1 MRTLVPLVGISL
13 GYFMVLL
20 DTTVVAVAEPDLAAS
35 LGTSVHGLQWVTT
48 AYTVAFAA
56 LLLSAGALADAVG
69 ARRTFR
75 IAVLAFGA
83 LSVLCAAAPAV
94 EVLIALRAL
103 LGAAAA
109 ACVPASLVLVA
120 RLHPEPAR
128 RAKAV
133 AMWATISGSAVALG
147 PVVGGALVELAGW
160 RAVFLVNVP
169 IAMVVLAATSAGGI
183 EPRSRRRIDLRSHAA
198 VVAGL
203 ALGTDALIAAG
214 SGSWGHAGGSAL
226 AAVLAGALLA
236 RHDRTSTT
244 PALDPA
250 VLGAPG
256 VPAGLVA
263 GAAVNLALAGTL
275 FVLPLVLA
283 ERFGPLGTGL
293 ALLPMTVPFVANP
306 PVTAR
311 LVARYGPRPAILLGL
326 GLLATG
332 SAGLA
337 VAVALDA
344 AYPALAAGLL
354 AVGFGVSFALPALA
368 GSIVTAVPAEV
379 AGVAGGML
387 NACRQSGATV
397 GVAVMGALAGG
408 TSFLPATAA
417 CLVAALVYSRARRTP
432 GAPVSGAG
440 DPGRGA
446 ARADRSPEGAAAART
461 GFRARA
467 ARRIM
472 LRVSGAGH

>member
-1 MRTLVPLVGISL
+1 MRTNVSLVGVSL

-35 LGTSVHGLQWVTT
+35 LAASVHGLQWVTT

-56 LLLSAGALADAVG
+56 LLLSAGAVADAVG

-75 IAVLAFGA
+75 TAVLAFGV
-83 LSVLCAAAPAV
+83 LSALCAAAPSV
-94 EVLIALRAL
+94 EVLIGLRAL

-128 RAKAV
+128 RARAV
-133 AMWATISGSAVALG
+133 ATWATISGSAVALG

-169 IAMVVLAATSAGGI
+169 VAVLVLAATTGAGS
-183 EPRSRRRIDLRSHAA
+183 EPRSRRRIDLIGHAT
-198 VVAGL
+198 VIAGL
-203 ALGTDALIAAG
+203 AFGTDALIAAG
-214 SGSWGHAGGSAL
+214 AGAWPHAGISGL
-226 AAVLAGALLA
+226 AAVSAVALLA
-236 RHDRTSTT
+236 RHERRSTA

-250 VLGAPG
+250 VLGVPG
-256 VPAGLVA
+256 VPAGLLA
-263 GAAVNLALAGTL
+263 GAAVNLTLAGSL

-283 ERFGPLGTGL
+283 TRFGPLGTGL

-311 LVARYGPRPAILLGL
+311 LVARRGPGAAILLGL
-326 GLLATG
+326 GLLAAGT
-332 SAGLA
+332 AGLA
-337 VAVALDA
+337 VAVATDGP
-344 AYPALAAGLL
+344 YPAIAAGLL

-368 GSIVTAVPAEV
+368 GSVVTAVPADV
-379 AGVAGGML
+379 AGAAGGML
-387 NACRQSGATV
+387 NAARQAGATV

-408 TSFLPATAA
+408 TSFLPATAI
-417 CLVAALVYSRARRTP
+417 CLVAALAYARARW
-432 GAPVSGAG
+432 AAG
-440 DPGRGA
+440 EPA
-446 ARADRSPEGAAAART
+446 AR
-461 GFRARA
+461 
-467 ARRIM
+467 
-472 LRVSGAGH
+472 

>member
-1 MRTLVPLVGISL
+1 MRTNVSLIGISL

-48 AYTVAFAA
+48 AYTVTFAA
-56 LLLSAGALADAVG
+56 LLLSAGAIADAVG

-75 IAVLAFGA
+75 TSVLAFGV
-83 LSVLCAAAPAV
+83 LSALCAAAPSV
-94 EVLIALRAL
+94 DVLVGLRAL

-133 AMWATISGSAVALG
+133 ALWATISGSAVALG

-169 IAMVVLAATSAGGI
+169 VTLVVLAAAAGGGG
-183 EPRSRRRIDLRSHAA
+183 EVRSRRRIDLRSHSAVIAA
-198 VVAGL
+198 L

-214 SGSWGHAGGSAL
+214 AGAWVHAGVGGL
-226 AAVLAGALLA
+226 AAAVVAGLLA
-236 RHDRTSTT
+236 RHERTSTA

-256 VPAGLVA
+256 VRAGLLA
-263 GAAVNLALAGTL
+263 GAAVNLTLAGTL

-283 ERFGPLGTGL
+283 ARFGPLGTGL

-326 GLLATG
+326 GLLAAGT
-332 SAGLA
+332 AGLA
-337 VAVALDA
+337 AAIALDA
-344 AYPALAAGLL
+344 AYPAIAAGLL
-354 AVGFGVSFALPALA
+354 AVGLGVSFALPALA
-368 GSIVTAVPAEV
+368 GSVVTAVPAEV
-379 AGVAGGML
+379 AGAAGGML
-387 NACRQSGATV
+387 NTARQAGATV

-408 TSFLPATAA
+408 ASFLPATAI
-417 CLVAALVYSRARRTP
+417 CLLAALTFSRARQ
-432 GAPVSGAG
+432 A
-440 DPGRGA
+440 RGTSVA
-446 ARADRSPEGAAAART
+446 S
-461 GFRARA
+461 
-467 ARRIM
+467 
-472 LRVSGAGH
+472 

>member
-1 MRTLVPLVGISL
+1 MRRNVSLVGISL

-48 AYTVAFAA
+48 AYTVTFAA
-56 LLLSAGALADAVG
+56 LLLSAGAISDAVG

-75 IAVLAFGA
+75 TSVLAFGV
-83 LSVLCAAAPAV
+83 LSALCATAPSV
-94 EVLIALRAL
+94 DVLIGLRAV

-133 AMWATISGSAVALG
+133 ALWATISGSAVALG

-169 IAMVVLAATSAGGI
+169 VALVVLAAAGGGGDA
-183 EPRSRRRIDLRSHAA
+183 RSRRRIDLRSHAA
-198 VVAGL
+198 VVAAL

-214 SGSWGHAGGSAL
+214 AGAWVHAGVGGL
-226 AAVLAGALLA
+226 AAAVVAGLLA
-236 RHDRTSTT
+236 RNERTSTA

-256 VPAGLVA
+256 VRAGLLA
-263 GAAVNLALAGTL
+263 GAAVNLTLAGTL

-326 GLLATG
+326 GLLAAGT
-332 SAGLA
+332 AGLA
-337 VAVALDA
+337 MAIAADA
-344 AYPALAAGLL
+344 AYPAIAAGLL
-354 AVGFGVSFALPALA
+354 AVGLGVSFALPALA
-368 GSIVTAVPAEV
+368 GSVVTAVPAEV
-379 AGVAGGML
+379 AGAAGGML
-387 NACRQSGATV
+387 NAARQAGATV

-408 TSFLPATAA
+408 ASFVPATAV
-417 CLVAALVYSRARRTP
+417 CVVAALAYSRARRTTVEL
-432 GAPVSGAG
+432 A
-440 DPGRGA
+440 
-446 ARADRSPEGAAAART
+446 SP
-461 GFRARA
+461 
-467 ARRIM
+467 
-472 LRVSGAGH
+472 S